1 MVLTGKMSPTSVGKD
16 VICKQ
21 VLTDPEMFAIIYGSA
36 SGAMQSFHRRGMK
49 RDEILRIIAYV
60 RTLDK

>member
-1 MVLTGKMSPTSVGKD
+1 MGPSLVGKD
-16 VICKQ
+16 VVYKQ
-21 VLTDPEMFAIIYGSA
+21 VLTDAGMFSIIHGGA

-49 RDEILRIIAYV
+49 QDELLRIIAYV